1 MDKPDAYPLMYVR
14 QVFLRRAVAQLV
26 AHRSP
31 KPAVVGSS
39 PACPADKADHCR
51 RRVPMA
57 KDKASDVES
66 SRRDRTKSGATRKR
80 GAVASQ
86 KAKKPGFFA
95 GIFLFFKQVIDEMKK
110 VTYPSGSETWTY
122 FVVVVVFV
130 AAIMLFAGLL
140 DFGFGKLSALI
151 FG

>member
-1 MDKPDAYPLMYVR
+1 
-14 QVFLRRAVAQLV
+14 
-26 AHRSP
+26 
-31 KPAVVGSS
+31 
-39 PACPADKADHCR
+39 
-51 RRVPMA
+51 MA
-57 KDKASDVES
+57 TEKASDVES
-66 SRRDRTKSGATRKR
+66 LRRDRTKASATRKR
-80 GAVASQ
+80 DAAVKD

-95 GIFLFFKQVIDEMKK
+95 LMFLRLQRSTRKF
-110 VTYPSGSETWTY
+110 THLPYPTGSETWTY

>member
-1 MDKPDAYPLMYVR
+1 
-14 QVFLRRAVAQLV
+14 
-26 AHRSP
+26 
-31 KPAVVGSS
+31 
-39 PACPADKADHCR
+39 
-51 RRVPMA
+51 MA
-57 KDKASDVES
+57 TEKASDVES
-66 SRRDRTKSGATRKR
+66 LRRDRTKTSVTRKR
-80 GAVASQ
+80 DAAVRD

-110 VTYPSGSETWTY
+110 VTYPTGSETWTY

>member
-1 MDKPDAYPLMYVR
+1 
-14 QVFLRRAVAQLV
+14 
-26 AHRSP
+26 
-31 KPAVVGSS
+31 
-39 PACPADKADHCR
+39 
-51 RRVPMA
+51 MA

-86 KAKKPGFFA
+86 KAKKP

>member
-1 MDKPDAYPLMYVR
+1 
-14 QVFLRRAVAQLV
+14 
-26 AHRSP
+26 
-31 KPAVVGSS
+31 
-39 PACPADKADHCR
+39 
-51 RRVPMA
+51 MA
-57 KDKASDVES
+57 TEKASDVES
-66 SRRDRTKSGATRKR
+66 SRRDRTKTSATRKR
-80 GAVASQ
+80 DVAV
-86 KAKKPGFFA
+86 KDRAKKPGFFA

-110 VTYPSGSETWTY
+110 VTYPTGSETWTY

>member
-1 MDKPDAYPLMYVR
+1 
-14 QVFLRRAVAQLV
+14 
-26 AHRSP
+26 
-31 KPAVVGSS
+31 
-39 PACPADKADHCR
+39 
-51 RRVPMA
+51 MA
-57 KDKASDVES
+57 TEKASDVES
-66 SRRDRTKSGATRKR
+66 SRRDRTKTSATRKR
-80 GAVASQ
+80 DVAVKD

-95 GIFLFFKQVIDEMKK
+95 GIFLFFKHVIDEMKK
-110 VTYPSGSETWTY
+110 VTYPTGSETWTY

>member
-1 MDKPDAYPLMYVR
+1 
-14 QVFLRRAVAQLV
+14 
-26 AHRSP
+26 
-31 KPAVVGSS
+31 
-39 PACPADKADHCR
+39 
-51 RRVPMA
+51 MA
-57 KDKASDVES
+57 GEKVSDVES

-80 GAVASQ
+80 GDADREQ
-86 KAKKPGFFA
+86 TKKPGFFA
-95 GIFLFFKQVIDEMKK
+95 RIFLFFKQVIDEMKK
-110 VTYPSGSETWTY
+110 VTYPTGSETWTY

>member
-1 MDKPDAYPLMYVR
+1 
-14 QVFLRRAVAQLV
+14 
-26 AHRSP
+26 
-31 KPAVVGSS
+31 
-39 PACPADKADHCR
+39 
-51 RRVPMA
+51 MA
-57 KDKASDVES
+57 AEKASDVES

-80 GAVASQ
+80 GDADKGQ
-86 KAKKPGFFA
+86 NKKVGFFA